1 MNASGGTQARAVL
14 ITGVSSGIGLGMA
27 RKFLHEGFRVLGS
40 VRSREKAEELHRA
53 LGPNFTPLVFD
64 IRSQVDI
71 ARADETLREVL
82 PDGRLAALI
91 NNAGSAE
98 IGPLLHVA
106 PEKLQEHLDTL
117 VIGQLRVIQ
126 QFFKYLK
133 AAQDPPARII
143 NISSIS
149 GVGSNTFYG
158 CYAAAKHALE
168 GLSKTLRDEVRR
180 YGVAVVVVAPGNI
193 VTDLWP
199 KQRAETI
206 EQYRGT
212 DYEAALRQKMD
223 WISSHAV
230 RDAMHVDEFATEL
243 FRIFANPH
251 PADRYTIIKGK
262 RPRWPLSRHRL
273 RVIAG

>member
-1 MNASGGTQARAVL
+1 MNTTASTRRAVL
-14 ITGVSSGIGLGMA
+14 ITGVSSGIGLAMA
-27 RKFLHEGFRVLGS
+27 RKFLQEGIRVFGS
-40 VRSREKAEELHRA
+40 VRSLEKGEELQRG
-53 LGPNFTPLVFD
+53 LGADFTPLVFD
-64 IRSQVDI
+64 IRNPEEI
-71 ARADETLREVL
+71 ARAEETLRAAL

-106 PEKLQEHLDTL
+106 PEKFQEHLDTL

-133 AAQDPPARII
+133 VPQDPGARII

-180 YGVAVVVVAPGNI
+180 SGV
-193 VTDLWP
+193 
-199 KQRAETI
+199 
-206 EQYRGT
+206 
-212 DYEAALRQKMD
+212 DYHASLKQKME

-243 FRIFANPH
+243 YRIFADPRA
-251 PADRYTIIKGK
+251 ADRYTIIKGK
-262 RPRWPLSRHRL
+262 RPGWPLSRHRL
-273 RVIAG
+273 RVMAG

>member
-1 MNASGGTQARAVL
+1 MNATGSAQRAVL
-14 ITGVSSGIGLGMA
+14 ITGVSSGIGLAMA
-27 RKFLHEGFRVLGS
+27 RKFLHEGFRVFGS
-40 VRSREKAEELHRA
+40 VRSREKGEELNRA
-53 LGPNFTPLVFD
+53 LGSAFTPLVFD
-64 IRSQVDI
+64 VCNPEEI
-71 ARADETLREVL
+71 ARAEQTLADAL
-82 PDGRLAALI
+82 PEGRLAALI

-106 PEKLQEHLDTL
+106 PGKLQEHLDTL

-133 AAQDPPARII
+133 SPQDPPARII

-206 EQYRGT
+206 EQYRDT
-212 DYEAALRQKMD
+212 DYHASLRQKME

-243 FRIFANPH
+243 FRIFADPR

-262 RPRWPLSRHRL
+262 RPGWPLSRHRL
-273 RVIAG
+273 RVMAG